1 MIDILI
7 STHILLAF
15 LILLTIMV
23 LVTSIKNK
31 KDVDIELDNIWDR
44 LHEIDTNLSNLINQ
58 LGKNKDDYND
68 WMDYFKTVQ

>member
-1 MIDILI
+1 MIDLLI
-7 STHILLAF
+7 SIHILLS
-15 LILLTIMV
+15 LSIILTIMV

-31 KDVDIELDNIWDR
+31 KDVDIELDYIWDR

-68 WMDYFKTVQ
+68 